1 MKALVVSDNH
11 GDRQILSQIVNKWQG
26 QVDLMIHCGDSEID
40 STDPL
45 MKNFVGVAGNNDW
58 HLGYPGD
65 LVIEKAG
72 QHFFITHGHHYRVNF
87 TMTPLMLKG
96 ASTGADVICYG
107 HTHQLWATVDH
118 GMLVVNPGSIS
129 LPRGQYR
136 DIGGTFAIIY
146 ADPRAFTV
154 DFYDRQMH
162 RVPDLH
168 VEFSR

>member
-87 TMTPLMLKG
+87 TMTPID
-96 ASTGADVICYG
+96 AE
-107 HTHQLWATVDH
+107 
-118 GMLVVNPGSIS
+118 GSIN
-129 LPRGQYR
+129 
-136 DIGGTFAIIY
+136 GGGRNLLWSHS
-146 ADPRAFTV
+146 PV
-154 DFYDRQMH
+154 GGH
-162 RVPDLH
+162 G
-168 VEFSR
+168 